1 MSKSIKIALTLG
13 LVAFVAACGQ
23 QEEDPVFVETVPI
36 FEEEVVHTGKY
47 K

>member
-1 MSKSIKIALTLG
+1 MSKSIKIVLTLG

-23 QEEDPVFVETVPI
+23 QEEEVVFVDPEPI
-36 FEEEVVHTGKY
+36 TTDTSTGKY